1 VSCSSVFVVCNA
13 LTINFFKVEKV
24 VKEVSN
30 IKLDIKTI
38 TLEVHG
44 MMCEHCVKH
53 VKDAC
58 EKVSGVSSAIPSLE
72 NNNVII
78 EYVGKLNIE
87 LIIDNITKAG
97 YKVTK

>member
-1 VSCSSVFVVCNA
+1 
-13 LTINFFKVEKV
+13 
-24 VKEVSN
+24 
-30 IKLDIKTI
+30 
-38 TLEVHG
+38 

-53 VKDAC
+53 VKEAC
-58 EKVSGVSSAIPSLE
+58 EKVNGVSSATPSLE